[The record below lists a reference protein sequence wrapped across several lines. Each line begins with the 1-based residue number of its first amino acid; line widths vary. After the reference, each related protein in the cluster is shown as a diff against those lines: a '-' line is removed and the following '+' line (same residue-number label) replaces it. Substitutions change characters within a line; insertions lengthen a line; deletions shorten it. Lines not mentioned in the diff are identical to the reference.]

1 MGSFS
6 SGTFP
11 AKPTL
16 SVHSTNRLLVII
28 RWNGDRCLSSNYQ
41 LIHNGVKIRT
51 PDGRNKRWLRGRV
64 FRFPNQTLHL
74 LTIPDQILIHG
85 SPRFGR
91 HPAIAPHWSC
101 RLVFF
106 LIKTRVAL
114 QRRGIHL
121 SCRREPCV
129 FGQSHCVCKRRN
141 AYLSVWAARERRLG
155 LQKRTD
161 K

>member
-6 SGTFP
+6 SGTFS

-16 SVHSTNRLLVII
+16 SVHSTNRLRVII
-28 RWNGDRCLSSNYQ
+28 HWNGDRCLSSNYQ

-74 LTIPDQILIHG
+74 LTIPDQILIHD

-91 HPAIAPHWSC
+91 HPAITPHWSC

-106 LIKTRVAL
+106 WLKPASLCRDEASICRADGSHVCLDKVVVCVNAVMLICPCE
-114 QRRGIHL
+114 QRE
-121 SCRREPCV
+121 SDDWDYRRE
-129 FGQSHCVCKRRN
+129 
-141 AYLSVWAARERRLG
+141 
-155 LQKRTD
+155 
-161 K
+161 